1 MLQELIFTSA
11 PVGLKPGSEGFCTV
25 ACTTGMPP
33 NLAKLLET
41 LSGYRHVFLPPD
53 PNANNNPASCSHLLL
68 NLGGVPWHILSRTG
82 DAGLDYM
89 KRTNKIS
96 HHIVIDKAE
105 LQDAGPV
112 AILTQYP
119 FLVSWNQK
127 PVVLPANKKL
137 PSIQSQARICEQWAK
152 LTGDA
157 GWGGILAETA
167 LTKRPVSIIF
177 RPGMNIL
184 PLFDEAMALLKP
196 EQRWQ
201 ISFSTYCCNLPAGT
215 GCQWKGILAGSP
227 EIAQARATGNTL
239 VLDLTQPL
247 GKPPVGQLVEA
258 ARSGKVPTE
267 IIPLAIQGE
276 DQPVY
281 GIKDMGTP
289 PQPGQPVAP
298 AVVPKSQETAAPSPK
313 NPSAKKKKG
322 SEDPS
327 SKGCFWLII
336 LFFILV
342 TAGLIGG
349 VFWLFSDNLTKKG
362 DVTVQGKNIEEL
374 QTEIDRLNR
383 RIADNQN
390 KQEQLAT
397 DNAKW
402 QEDKDIYAKVLSD
415 KDAYISEVAGYF
427 SLFPQVNM
435 PPIAVDLKDG
445 VPRRDGDQ
453 VPQKNLLTFAVA
465 TDRNW
470 NFKELLSVTAESDD
484 AVECVVASN
493 PETYPAGDVFLKYPC
508 DLQVTIADGVVQS
521 IATFEVVVMKD
532 GIFVR
537 DFNDDVWHK
546 FVGEGLAG
554 IKNALAEND
563 AFQLSSGFSDWY
575 EANVKD
581 GDFVL
586 NEDMLKKI
594 DELDE
599 SQFRGDFAYVQQLID
614 LRKRFYAG
622 QLTLDFTFGFNLVPL
637 GDKVRRDKP

>member
-41 LSGYRHVFLPPD
+41 LSAYRHVFLPPD
-53 PNANNNPASCSHLLL
+53 PNANNNPPSCSHLLL

-105 LQDAGPV
+105 LHDAGPAMV
-112 AILTQYP
+112 LTQYP

-127 PVVLPANKKL
+127 PVILPANKKL
-137 PSIQSQARICEQWAK
+137 PPKQSQARICEQWAE

-201 ISFSTYCCNLPAGT
+201 VSFSTYCCNLPAGT
-215 GCQWKGILAGSP
+215 GCQWKGILVGSP
-227 EIAQARATGNTL
+227 EMAQVRTTANTL

-247 GKPPVGQLVEA
+247 GKPPIGQLVEA
-258 ARSGKVPTE
+258 ARSGKVPAE

-281 GIKDMGTP
+281 GIKDTGTP
-289 PQPGQPVAP
+289 PQPGQPIAP
-298 AVVPKSQETAAPSPK
+298 AVVPKSQDNAVSSPK
-313 NPSAKKKKG
+313 NPSPKKRKG

-349 VFWLFSDNLTKKG
+349 VFWLFGDNLATKG
-362 DVTVQGKNIEEL
+362 NVTVQGKNIEEL
-374 QTEIDRLNR
+374 QKEIDGLNR
-383 RIADNQN
+383 QIADHQN
-390 KQEQLAT
+390 KQQQMTAE
-397 DNAKW
+397 NAKW
-402 QEDKDIYAKVLSD
+402 QEDKDIYAKALSD
-415 KDAYISEVAGYF
+415 KDAYINEVAGYF
-427 SLFPQVNM
+427 SIFPQVNVS
-435 PPIAVDLKDG
+435 PIAVDLKDG
-445 VPRRDGDQ
+445 IPRRDGDLI
-453 VPQKNLLTFAVA
+453 PQKNLVTFAVA

-484 AVECVVASN
+484 TLECVVASN

-508 DLQVTIADGVVQS
+508 DLQIATDGGVVRS
-521 IATFEVVVMKD
+521 IAMFEVVVTKD

-537 DFNDDVWHK
+537 DFNDNAWHK
-546 FVGEGLAG
+546 FVGEGLAN

-563 AFQLSSGFSDWY
+563 AFQLSSGFSEWY

-594 DELDE
+594 NELDE
-599 SQFRGDFAYVQQLID
+599 SQFRGDFADVKQLID

-622 QLTLDFTFGFNLVPL
+622 QLTLEFTFGFNFVPL
-637 GDKVRRDKP
+637 GDKIRRDKP